1 MKEQQPI
8 PCLHLNRAFDAVSKI
23 IFLENLIHAGLDGN
37 VVDLELAQRP
47 QAKLIVTTNK
57 GLMQEPA
64 LFIIFI
70 NDPEE
75 AAHWIRIALA
85 FKLRQVPNT
94 IHRQRESMKTAQEM
108 IKK

>member
-8 PCLHLNRAFDAVSKI
+8 LCLHLNGAFDAALKI
-23 IFLENLIHAGLDGN
+23 IFLENVIHAGLDGDIL
-37 VVDLELAQRP
+37 DLELAERP

-57 GLMQEPA
+57 RLIQEPA

-70 NDPEE
+70 SDPEE
-75 AAHWIRIALA
+75 AAHWRRIGLA
-85 FKLRQVPNT
+85 FKLIQVPNT
-94 IHRQRESMKTAQEM
+94 MHRQRKSMKTAQE

>member
-23 IFLENLIHAGLDGN
+23 IFLENLIRAGLEEDI
-37 VVDLELAQRP
+37 VDLELAERP

-57 GLMQEPA
+57 GLEHEPA
-64 LFIIFI
+64 LFIIFV
-70 NDPEE
+70 NDPEK
-75 AAHWIRIALA
+75 AAHWKRNALA
-85 FKLRQVPNT
+85 FKQRQVPNT
-94 IHRQRESMKTAQEM
+94 IHKQRESMKTAQE